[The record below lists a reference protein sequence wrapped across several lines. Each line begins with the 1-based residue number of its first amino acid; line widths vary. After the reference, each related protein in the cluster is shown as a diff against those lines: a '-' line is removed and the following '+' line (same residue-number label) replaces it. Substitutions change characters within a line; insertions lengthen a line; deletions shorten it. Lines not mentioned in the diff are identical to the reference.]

1 MTNVI
6 RPEDNLLYT
15 LFYAGID
22 VGGLQPREMRF
33 DIITFCPIY
42 FESDSTNRSGK
53 VTEEIGVRGKIVSLD
68 NHIDD
73 MEISKAI

>member
-1 MTNVI
+1 MSFSFPASIPKVRVFI
-6 RPEDNLLYT
+6 FAL
-15 LFYAGID
+15 IH
-22 VGGLQPREMRF
+22 F

>member
-1 MTNVI
+1 
-6 RPEDNLLYT
+6 
-15 LFYAGID
+15 
-22 VGGLQPREMRF
+22 MRF